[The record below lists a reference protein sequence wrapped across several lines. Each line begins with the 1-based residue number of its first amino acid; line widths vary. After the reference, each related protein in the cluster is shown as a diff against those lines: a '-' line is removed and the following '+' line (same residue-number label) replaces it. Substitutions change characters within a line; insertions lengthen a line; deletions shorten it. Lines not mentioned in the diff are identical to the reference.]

1 MTGPVEWQTL
11 LLIVSAIVG
20 SFFFAITILS
30 FILKWIYSTFVVHQK
45 TSEELRKEI
54 SALRAE
60 AAQTYVTIV
69 AHKLIKETIDR
80 RSDHMESA
88 IDRLSATVDR
98 MSDKQDKA
106 IGELVSALSARFAQ
120 T

>member
-1 MTGPVEWQTL
+1 MVDAPVHRFGDCREL
-11 LLIVSAIVG
+11 
-20 SFFFAITILS
+20 FFAITILS
-30 FILKWIYSTFVVHQK
+30 FILKWIVHQK

-106 IGELVSALSARFAQ
+106 IGELVSTLSARFAQ

>member
-1 MTGPVEWQTL
+1 MADAPVHRFGDCREL
-11 LLIVSAIVG
+11 
-20 SFFFAITILS
+20 FFRNHNSVLHLEVDF
-30 FILKWIYSTFVVHQK
+30 TFVVTQK

-106 IGELVSALSARFAQ
+106 IGELVSTLSARFAQ